1 MINVKRNLSLLI
13 ALLMVLTLFT
23 GCGNGG
29 EGAAEGTSKTVEG
42 IGSGYGGEILVEV
55 EIQGKEINGI
65 TILEHQ
71 ESDGI
76 SDMALE
82 EMPEKIT
89 EAQSLSVDTVS
100 GATLTSEGILEAVA
114 AALEEAGL
122 NPDDFMKAE
131 EAGELQQG
139 DLEETD
145 VVIVGAGIAGIMAAM
160 ELEEHYP
167 ELDFILLEKLPV
179 FGGAIVTTGG
189 AIFAVDSY
197 LHEEEGLEATE
208 MNDLIAYME
217 DSSQRSL
224 DQELIK
230 NTFDYSEDTL
240 NWYLDLGLS
249 VEGDLQYSSPHSD
262 KLFAAWTEDGGQ
274 GLYRF
279 LEEVVAEQ
287 DFDLR
292 LNSEVTELIVE
303 DGEVVGVR
311 VEDQETAY
319 EIHAGK
325 TLLSTG
331 GFGSNEDLMERY
343 AAPFADGV
351 IASHGGAT
359 GDGFTMTEEF
369 GTEVVGDGTM
379 GTIVAPDGSP
389 IINSTFMVNREG
401 ERFHNERDISYR
413 VQRAIAEYA
422 DSKAYFISEEDDLDP
437 EHLEQGLESGM
448 IQKFEDLETLAEEME
463 IDKEG
468 LLTEVRAYREALEEG
483 ESPGYDL
490 PAEEALS
497 LEEGPYYVSP
507 VVVRTFG
514 TIPGI
519 HVSSTGEVLDGEG
532 ETVPNLYAAGELIAG
547 NAFSYQYPG
556 AGMGISFAANT
567 GRLIA
572 DEAGKSLME

>member
-1 MINVKRNLSLLI
+1 MKRNLSLFI

-29 EGAAEGTSKTVEG
+29 EGAAEGTGETVEG
-42 IGSGYGGEILVEV
+42 IGTGYGGEIRVEV
-55 EIQGKEINGI
+55 EIEGEEIKNI

-71 ESDGI
+71 ETEGI

-82 EMPEKIT
+82 EMPDRIT
-89 EAQSLSVDTVS
+89 EGQSLSVDTVS
-100 GATLTSEGILEAVA
+100 GATLTSEGILEGVTN
-114 AALEEAGL
+114 ALQEAGL
-122 NPDDFMKAE
+122 NPDDFMKSE
-131 EAGELQQG
+131 ESQERQQG
-139 DLEETD
+139 ELEETD

-197 LHEEEGLEATE
+197 LHEEEGLEATKME
-208 MNDLIAYME
+208 DLVAYME

-224 DQELIK
+224 NRELIE
-230 NTFDYSEDTL
+230 NTFGYSEDTL

-262 KLFAAWTEDGGQ
+262 KLFAAWTEGRGQ

-279 LEEVVAEQ
+279 LEEVVAGR
-287 DFDLR
+287 DFDIR

-303 DGEVVGVR
+303 EGEVVGVR
-311 VEDQETAY
+311 VEDQEAVY
-319 EIHAGK
+319 EIHAEK
-325 TLLSTG
+325 TLLTTG
-331 GFGSNEDLMERY
+331 GFGSNEELMERY
-343 AAPFADGV
+343 AEPFADGV

-359 GDGFTMTEEF
+359 GDGFTMTENF

-379 GTIVAPDGSP
+379 GTIVAPDGSSV
-389 IINSTFMVNREG
+389 INSTFMVNREG
-401 ERFHNERDISYR
+401 QRFHNERDISYR

-422 DSKAYFISEEDDLDP
+422 DSKAHFISEEGDLDP

-463 IDKEG
+463 IEKEG
-468 LLTEVRAYREALEEG
+468 LLAEVKAYREALEEG

-490 PAEEALS
+490 PAEDALP

-519 HVSSTGEVLDGEG
+519 HVSATGEVLNGEG
-532 ETVPNLYAAGELIAG
+532 EAVTNLYAAGELIAG

-556 AGMGISFAANT
+556 AGMGISFAANS

-572 DEAGKSLME
+572 DEAGRSLDE

>member
-1 MINVKRNLSLLI
+1 MKRNLSLFI

-29 EGAAEGTSKTVEG
+29 EGAAEGTGETVEG
-42 IGSGYGGEILVEV
+42 IGTGYGGEIRVEV
-55 EIQGKEINGI
+55 EIEGEEIKNI

-71 ESDGI
+71 ETEGI

-82 EMPEKIT
+82 EMPDRIT
-89 EAQSLSVDTVS
+89 EGQSLSVDTVS
-100 GATLTSEGILEAVA
+100 GATLTSEGILEGVTN
-114 AALEEAGL
+114 ALQEAGL
-122 NPDDFMKAE
+122 NPDDFMKSE
-131 EAGELQQG
+131 ESQERQQG
-139 DLEETD
+139 ELEETD

-197 LHEEEGLEATE
+197 LHEEEGLEATKME
-208 MNDLIAYME
+208 DLVAYME

-224 DQELIK
+224 NRELIE
-230 NTFDYSEDTL
+230 NTFGYSEDTL

-262 KLFAAWTEDGGQ
+262 KLFAAWTEGRGQ

-279 LEEVVAEQ
+279 LEEVVAGR
-287 DFDLR
+287 DFDIR
-292 LNSEVTELIVE
+292 LNSEVTDLIVE
-303 DGEVVGVR
+303 EGEVVGVR
-311 VEDQETAY
+311 VEDQEAVY
-319 EIHAGK
+319 EIHAEK
-325 TLLSTG
+325 TLLTTG
-331 GFGSNEDLMERY
+331 GFGSNEELMERY
-343 AAPFADGV
+343 AEPFADGV

-359 GDGFTMTEEF
+359 GDGFTMTENF

-379 GTIVAPDGSP
+379 GTIVAPDGSSV
-389 IINSTFMVNREG
+389 INSTFMVNREG
-401 ERFHNERDISYR
+401 QRFHNERDISYR

-422 DSKAYFISEEDDLDP
+422 DSKAHFISEEGDLDP

-463 IDKEG
+463 IEKEG
-468 LLTEVRAYREALEEG
+468 LLAEVKAYREALEEG

-490 PAEEALS
+490 PAEDALP

-519 HVSSTGEVLDGEG
+519 HVSATGEVLNGEG
-532 ETVPNLYAAGELIAG
+532 EAVTNLYAAGELIAG

-556 AGMGISFAANT
+556 AGMGISFAANS

-572 DEAGKSLME
+572 DEAGRSLDE